1 MTYSAGSLIVATDY
15 NGFAN
20 NTAGGNVNYVWGTG
34 SGDYGYGQSTTL
46 STVSANTV
54 VSATNWASLNSRVT
68 SLGSQT
74 NTTLTSR
81 TNPVTGNLIVILS
94 NLGTNITSCVT
105 NRGNAAASGTTNS
118 TWSGTTS
125 RTDPTGTGNAAW
137 EIAWTHTV
145 TFADANSARYF
156 WNAGGLVRIDMNKSS
171 TGTDS
176 DVDWNTFVGTVGTL
190 YLSGRVNSASQTI
203 AGVTYTGFTR
213 VGGSGVASTNLTTTG
228 WYSLTPGAAATT
240 MFQLYNSVSP
250 YTGDYIKV
258 NMSVNAG
265 GTVLTITSSWVS
277 VARTSVGENTQISG
291 GTGTTSPFTAF
302 GSAPTVMVR
311 YVPPSTNYLT
321 ATWGTATV
329 TASVTATQ
337 ASPTTTW
344 ISPASG
350 ASIGTFTNGTTIS
363 PVTLTA
369 TTTYGTVSYSL
380 TSGALPTG
388 LSLSSGGVVS
398 GTPTQNVTG
407 QSFTVTA
414 TSSGGGTPVARS
426 FVVTVNPGL
435 TPGNWSQSY
444 GPQAGED
451 YYVYFQT
458 PDAAQGGVFTS
469 IYAVYGSADV
479 SGVLAGYIGQNTM
492 SFTAGNSLFG
502 DPDPGTPKAFY
513 ISVNYS

>member
-20 NTAGGNVNYVWGTG
+20 NTSGGNVNYVWGTG

-68 SLGSQT
+68 SLGSHT
-74 NTTLTSR
+74 NTSITARTS
-81 TNPVTGNLIVILS
+81 PITGNLISILA
-94 NLGTNITSCVT
+94 NIGTNITSCVT
-105 NRGNAAASGTTNS
+105 NRGNAVASGTTSS
-118 TWSGTTS
+118 TWSGS
-125 RTDPTGTGNAAW
+125 SARTAATGIGNGAW
-137 EIAWTHTV
+137 SIHWTQTV
-145 TFADANSARYF
+145 TFATADSARYF
-156 WNAGGLVRIDMNKSS
+156 WNAGGLVRIDMSKTS

-176 DVDWNTFVGTVGTL
+176 DTDWNTFVGTVGTL
-190 YLSGRVNSASQTI
+190 YLSGRVASSDQTI
-203 AGVTYTGFTR
+203 AGTVYTGFTR
-213 VGGSGVASTNLTTTG
+213 VGGTGTPSTNLTTIG
-228 WYSLTPGAAATT
+228 WYSLTSGAAAT
-240 MFQLYNSVSP
+240 MVFVLYNSVAP
-250 YTGDYIKV
+250 YTGDSVIVYV
-258 NMSVNAG
+258 GVNAG
-265 GTVLTITSSWVS
+265 RTVLTIDTYWNST
-277 VARTSVGENTQISG
+277 ARTGVGENTQISG
-291 GTGTTSPFTAF
+291 GTDTLSPFTSF
-302 GSAPTVMVR
+302 GTAPAVICR
-311 YVPPSTNYLT
+311 YVPPETTYLT
-321 ATWGTATV
+321 STWGTPTIASTV
-329 TASVTATQ
+329 TATETA
-337 ASPTTTW
+337 PTTTW
-344 ISPASG
+344 VSPASG

-363 PVTLTA
+363 PVTLSA

-398 GTPTQNVTG
+398 GTPTQNVTN

-435 TPGNWSQSY
+435 TPGTWSQSY
-444 GPQAGED
+444 GPAAGED
-451 YYVYFQT
+451 YAVYFQT

-469 IYAVYGSADV
+469 IYAVYGPSDV

-502 DPDPGTPKAFY
+502 DPDPGVPKAFY